1 MCYKCK
7 ISLNEY
13 SNLSSQKKQTKNKKK
28 KQNKNIDCESNFLT
42 HIQNF

>member
-13 SNLSSQKKQTKNKKK
+13 SNLSSQKKQTKNKQKK
-28 KQNKNIDCESNFLT
+28 NKNTDCESNFLT